1 MAEQVPA
8 LEPTPVMNDMPL
20 PPHMVN
26 GDSMQQVILVQV
38 NPGET
43 FTIRTEDGHVQCIQG
58 PAHVPMMS
66 LNGSMPP
73 IFVPPGYMSQVV
85 EENGVRKIVILPHS
99 TEYHPSMHPPPH
111 LQHYMHPHPP
121 PMLAHPPHPMYP
133 PVPGSEL
140 HPPQYMHQH
149 AMPPPPPPPPPLPQP
164 RIYHEYESRSHG
176 RTHYIPRDERTG
188 KMQEHLKKRIK
199 DRHAIGHNNNNN
211 KSGIP
216 PSSLSK
222 VHSSYNANVENG
234 YGKGHYVVEEPVKQK
249 QSGKAKDSPA
259 EGAKAE
265 EPQKEIKE
273 LQDLFSTGKPIVS
286 NIQARSAVLSWSHL
300 VNSQNEENAN
310 RPVSFTFEVALS
322 NCGKSGKFKTIYI
335 GDEVTVSLPDLQPAT
350 DYHVRVSATYSSI
363 EESTSEVISFTTE
376 SCEPDRPAV
385 PKLVNR
391 TKNSLI
397 LQWKGTNDNGS
408 KIISFLL
415 EWDEGKPG
423 TFKECYFGHLK
434 QYKLTKLSPSTRYS
448 FRLAAKNNLGISEF
462 SETVAFNTTGSV
474 PPAPPPPQL
483 NQAGITTLS
492 LEWSPPAAAATG
504 ESHLT
509 YTLEMEE
516 EGSGHGF
523 KAKYNGEDPSC
534 TLKNLRRSTSYK
546 FRLFAHNS
554 EGKSNPSEEV
564 EYTTYPDKPGP
575 PSKPYTKGKIR
586 AYNVKVAWDPP
597 KDNGGAEIS
606 KYVLELSEAPNG
618 SIWNVIYDGTLREHV
633 CDHLR
638 PGTSY
643 KLRVYCVGIAGQS
656 QASDILSIHTSAVP
670 PGPCRSPYLA
680 NRAKPR
686 EISLHWAPPVVN
698 GGAEIIDYVVDMAE
712 SDQAECRRVYQGP
725 GLRCTVSN
733 LLPGRTY
740 NFWIKAANKTGF
752 GPYSAKS
759 QISTAPGPPDQCGIP
774 LLTCKTATSV
784 AVSWEVPMCN
794 GAEICDYR
802 LEWGKL
808 EGAMHVIYTG
818 PCLNYEVKGLTPATT
833 YFCRVQA
840 VNMAGIGMFG
850 GTGIVTT
857 PASVPGAMA
866 LPRLLEGK
874 IPLPLASTCLAL
886 QWDEPNCHGSEIT
899 GYNIEYG
906 DRQIVTVDRV
916 TSYTLENLQP
926 DTVYRIRIQAFN
938 SLGQSPFSQSIKAKT
953 KPLPPDP
960 PVLECVCFSYQSLK
974 LKWGDGPNRIS
985 LSNTI
990 HFNLQMEDKTGRFVT
1005 LLNGPCHTY
1014 KVQRLS
1020 ECTTYNF
1027 KIQAYNESGEGP
1039 FSEIYTFTTTK
1050 SPPAPLKAPKISQLG
1065 ENLCE
1070 VTWDPL
1076 PPIKGDSIV
1085 YILQLLSGR
1094 GADQVYKGPDTSFCF
1109 TNFQTNCEYRF
1120 RVCAGRQYQQNGAL
1134 QELLGAYSP
1143 STVFA
1148 SEKKEID
1155 PPQDDTTAE
1164 IKNNKRCLTDDQF
1177 AFILVV
1183 AFAVIAVLCAVAI
1196 QYFLIK

>member
-1 MAEQVPA
+1 SS
-8 LEPTPVMNDMPL
+8 LFRRSCTSL
-20 PPHMVN
+20 HMEGTV
-26 GDSMQQVILVQV
+26 SVILVQV

-99 TEYHPSMHPPPH
+99 TEYHPPMHPPPH

-149 AMPPPPPPPPPLPQP
+149 PMPPPPPPPPPLPQP
-164 RIYHEYESRSHG
+164 RIYHEY
-176 RTHYIPRDERTG
+176 G
-188 KMQEHLKKRIK
+188 K
-199 DRHAIGHNNNNN
+199 
-211 KSGIP
+211 
-216 PSSLSK
+216 
-222 VHSSYNANVENG
+222 
-234 YGKGHYVVEEPVKQK
+234 
-249 QSGKAKDSPA
+249 
-259 EGAKAE
+259 
-265 EPQKEIKE
+265 
-273 LQDLFSTGKPIVS
+273 IVS

-335 GDEVTVSLPDLQPAT
+335 ILKF
-350 DYHVRVSATYSSI
+350 YISATYSSI

-397 LQWKGTNDNGS
+397 LQWKGSNDNGS

-434 QYKLTKLSPSTRYS
+434 QYKLTKLSPSTKYS

-462 SETVAFNTTGSV
+462 SETVAFSTTGSV

-492 LEWSPPAAAATG
+492 LEWGPPTG
-504 ESHLT
+504 AVTDELQFT

-523 KAKYNGEDPSC
+523 KAKYNGEEPSC

-554 EGKSNPSEEV
+554 EGKSSPSEEV

-606 KYVLELSEAPNG
+606 KYVLEISEASNG
-618 SIWNVIYDGTLREHV
+618 STWNVIYDGTLREHV

-643 KLRVYCVGIAGQS
+643 KLRVYCFGIAGQS

-712 SDQAECRRVYQGP
+712 SDQTECRRVYQGP

-740 NFWIKAANKTGF
+740 SFWIKAANKTGF

-759 QISTAPGPPDQCGIP
+759 QISTAPGPPDQCGTP
-774 LLTCKTATSV
+774 MLTCKTATSV
-784 AVSWEVPMCN
+784 AVSWEVPLCN

-808 EGAMHVIYTG
+808 EGSMHVIYTG

-857 PASVPGAMA
+857 PASVPGAMS

-906 DRQIVTVDRV
+906 ERQIVTVDRV

-926 DTVYRIRIQAFN
+926 DTVYRIRIQAIN

-953 KPLPPDP
+953 KPLPPEP

-985 LSNTI
+985 LSNSI
-990 HFNLQMEDKTGRFVT
+990 QFNLQMEDKTGRFVT

-1027 KIQAYNESGEGP
+1027 KIQAYNEAGEGP
-1039 FSEIYTFTTTK
+1039 FSDIYTFTTTK
-1050 SPPAPLKAPKISQLG
+1050 SPPAPLKAPKICQLG

-1070 VTWDPL
+1070 VTWEPL
-1076 PPIKGDSIV
+1076 PPMKGDSIV
-1085 YILQLLSGR
+1085 YTLQLLSGR
-1094 GADQVYKGPDTSFCF
+1094 GADQK
-1109 TNFQTNCEYRF
+1109 
-1120 RVCAGRQYQQNGAL
+1120 
-1134 QELLGAYSP
+1134 
-1143 STVFA
+1143 
-1148 SEKKEID
+1148 
-1155 PPQDDTTAE
+1155 
-1164 IKNNKRCLTDDQF
+1164 
-1177 AFILVV
+1177 VV
-1183 AFAVIAVLCAVAI
+1183 AVFD
-1196 QYFLIK
+1196 FLRKI

>member
-1 MAEQVPA
+1 CSSSIQGLCSQNCIKLCSLHLSAP
-8 LEPTPVMNDMPL
+8 
-20 PPHMVN
+20 
-26 GDSMQQVILVQV
+26 VILVQV

-99 TEYHPSMHPPPH
+99 TEYHPPMHPPPH

-149 AMPPPPPPPPPLPQP
+149 PMPPPPPPPPPLPQP
-164 RIYHEYESRSHG
+164 RIYHEYG
-176 RTHYIPRDERTG
+176 KIVGKERNL
-188 KMQEHLKKRIK
+188 ERK
-199 DRHAIGHNNNNN
+199 DYMTKEGFLI
-211 KSGIP
+211 
-216 PSSLSK
+216 
-222 VHSSYNANVENG
+222 SY
-234 YGKGHYVVEEPVKQK
+234 
-249 QSGKAKDSPA
+249 
-259 EGAKAE
+259 
-265 EPQKEIKE
+265 
-273 LQDLFSTGKPIVS
+273 VS

-335 GDEVTVSLPDLQPAT
+335 ILKF
-350 DYHVRVSATYSSI
+350 YISATYSSI

-397 LQWKGTNDNGS
+397 LQWKGSNDNGS

-434 QYKLTKLSPSTRYS
+434 QYKLTKLSPSTKYS

-462 SETVAFNTTGSV
+462 SETVAFSTTGSV

-492 LEWSPPAAAATG
+492 LEWGPPTG
-504 ESHLT
+504 AVTDELQFT

-523 KAKYNGEDPSC
+523 KAKYNGEEPSC

-554 EGKSNPSEEV
+554 EGKSSPSEEV

-606 KYVLELSEAPNG
+606 KYVLEISEASNG
-618 SIWNVIYDGTLREHV
+618 STWNVIYDGTLREHV

-643 KLRVYCVGIAGQS
+643 KLRVYCFGIAGQS

-712 SDQAECRRVYQGP
+712 SDQTECRRVYQGP

-740 NFWIKAANKTGF
+740 SFWIKAANKTGF

-759 QISTAPGPPDQCGIP
+759 QISTAPGPPDQCGTP
-774 LLTCKTATSV
+774 MLTCKTATSV
-784 AVSWEVPMCN
+784 AVSWEVPLCN

-808 EGAMHVIYTG
+808 EGSMHVIYTG

-857 PASVPGAMA
+857 PASVPGAMS

-906 DRQIVTVDRV
+906 ERQIVTVDRV

-926 DTVYRIRIQAFN
+926 DTVYRIRIQAIN

-953 KPLPPDP
+953 KPLPPEP

-985 LSNTI
+985 LSNSI
-990 HFNLQMEDKTGRFVT
+990 QFNLQMEDKTGRFVT

-1027 KIQAYNESGEGP
+1027 KIQAYNEAGEGP
-1039 FSEIYTFTTTK
+1039 FSDIYTFTTTK
-1050 SPPAPLKAPKISQLG
+1050 SPPAPLKAPKICQLG

-1070 VTWDPL
+1070 VTWEPL
-1076 PPIKGDSIV
+1076 PPMKGDSIV
-1085 YILQLLSGR
+1085 YTLQLLSGR

-1120 RVCAGRQYQQNGAL
+1120 RVCAGRQYQHNGGL

-1143 STVFA
+1143 STVF
-1148 SEKKEID
+1148 SSQKKAID
-1155 PPQDDTTAE
+1155 PPQGEATAE
-1164 IKNNKRCLTDDQF
+1164 NKNKKRCLTDDQF

-1183 AFAVIAVLCAVAI
+1183 AFAIIAVLCAVAI

>member
-8 LEPTPVMNDMPL
+8 LEATPVMNDMPL

-99 TEYHPSMHPPPH
+99 TEYHPPMHPPPH

-149 AMPPPPPPPPPLPQP
+149 PMPPPPPPPPLPQP

-176 RTHYIPRDERTG
+176 RSHYIPRDERTG

-211 KSGIP
+211 KAGLP

-222 VHSSYNANVENG
+222 VPNAYSTNVENG

-259 EGAKAE
+259 EDAKAE
-265 EPQKEIKE
+265 EPEKEIKE

-397 LQWKGTNDNGS
+397 LQWKGSNDNGS

-423 TFKECYFGHLK
+423 TFQECYFGHLK
-434 QYKLTKLSPSTRYS
+434 QYKLTKLSPSTKYS

-462 SETVAFNTTGSV
+462 SETVAFSTTGSV

-492 LEWSPPAAAATG
+492 LEWGPPTAAVTE
-504 ESHLT
+504 ESQFT

-523 KAKYNGEDPSC
+523 KAKYNGEEPSC

-606 KYVLELSEAPNG
+606 KYVLEISEASNG
-618 SIWNVIYDGTLREHV
+618 STWNVIYDGTLREHM

-643 KLRVYCVGIAGQS
+643 KLRVYCFGIAGQS

-740 NFWIKAANKTGF
+740 SFWIKAANKTGF

-759 QISTAPGPPDQCGIP
+759 QISTAPGPPDQCGVP

-784 AVSWEVPMCN
+784 AVSWE
-794 GAEICDYR
+794 
-802 LEWGKL
+802 
-808 EGAMHVIYTG
+808 
-818 PCLNYEVKGLTPATT
+818 
-833 YFCRVQA
+833 A

-857 PASVPGAMA
+857 PASVPGAMS

-906 DRQIVTVDRV
+906 ERQIVTVDRV

-926 DTVYRIRIQAFN
+926 DTMYRIRIQAIN

-974 LKWGDGPNRIS
+974 LKWADGPNRIS
-985 LSNTI
+985 LSNTVQ
-990 HFNLQMEDKTGRFVT
+990 FNLQMEDKTGRFVT

-1027 KIQAYNESGEGP
+1027 KIQAYNEAGEGP
-1039 FSEIYTFTTTK
+1039 FSDVYTFTTTK
-1050 SPPAPLKAPKISQLG
+1050 SPPAPLKAPKICQLG

-1070 VTWDPL
+1070 VTWEPL
-1076 PPIKGDSIV
+1076 PPMKGDSIV
-1085 YILQLLSGR
+1085 YTLQLLSGR

-1120 RVCAGRQYQQNGAL
+1120 RVCAGRQYQNSNGL

-1143 STVFA
+1143 STVF
-1148 SEKKEID
+1148 SSQKKALD
-1155 PPQDDTTAE
+1155 PPQDDSAE
-1164 IKNNKRCLTDDQF
+1164 EKKNKKRCLTDDQF

-1183 AFAVIAVLCAVAI
+1183 AFAIVAVLCAVAI